1 MEVGF
6 HHGVA
11 VVEISWL
18 LVCLAMEAFQ
28 AVPGVV
34 ALLGGADLVAEAA
47 GAVLVKDGETV
58 AGAAVA
64 GITKTVDNNPVMVKT
79 VDNNLVMVKDSVG
92 EVIAAVKQLAGVVVE
107 LLSAEAALLLVG
119 QNAPM
124 DPRPRPRPRP
134 RLVGTLA
141 LLSVQA
147 VLHLVGQN
155 AMDPLAVRP
164 AVGVHLEVKA
174 GEDLLQIVVVGLMD
188 NKAGAV
194 VELAGVHLLVEI
206 GVLKV
211 TLVLKAFTLKWP
223 VKLFKPITQFLNG
236 IMLTVVQPVLT
247 LELKQKLTDPLLP
260 LPTLKCPGHT
270 TLVPFH
276 ETLRSLSSLFAVSLE
291 SSFWL

>member
-64 GITKTVDNNPVMVKT
+64 GITKTVDNNP
-79 VDNNLVMVKDSVG
+79 VMVKDSVG